1 RHENPVDFRNPV
13 NPTDPLDGFEAD
25 AKPSPWLL
33 VPQRG
38 GNRLRLVNGGSFSLL
53 THNPPIAAVER
64 GFSSVGGTFM
74 GLIEVRG
81 VGVGETAILVLDGV
95 RNAVARL
102 EVSVRERRRV
112 TVALHFVKDPDW
124 GTQTRKLGE
133 APAMLVALKQIFDQ
147 QAAIEIVPLPARAV
161 LLGEK
166 MRRGDAVICTDAT
179 GQNVTPGDEWPKVVK
194 HRNAAATINVF
205 FVRQLDD
212 GFGFPSAQG
221 LTVRLRPRDVLIG
234 DNATDAAWTLAHEC
248 GHTLG

>member
-1 RHENPVDFRNPV
+1 HFGWQDGRVDVDKKTLGKLNEFDRTPAAAAPVSFRHENPVDFRNPV

-53 THNPPIAAVER
+53 TNNHRIAVVER
-64 GFSSVGGTFM
+64 VFSSVGGTFM

-124 GTQTRKLGE
+124 GT
-133 APAMLVALKQIFDQ
+133 
-147 QAAIEIVPLPARAV
+147 
-161 LLGEK
+161 
-166 MRRGDAVICTDAT
+166 
-179 GQNVTPGDEWPKVVK
+179 
-194 HRNAAATINVF
+194 
-205 FVRQLDD
+205 
-212 GFGFPSAQG
+212 
-221 LTVRLRPRDVLIG
+221 
-234 DNATDAAWTLAHEC
+234 
-248 GHTLG
+248 